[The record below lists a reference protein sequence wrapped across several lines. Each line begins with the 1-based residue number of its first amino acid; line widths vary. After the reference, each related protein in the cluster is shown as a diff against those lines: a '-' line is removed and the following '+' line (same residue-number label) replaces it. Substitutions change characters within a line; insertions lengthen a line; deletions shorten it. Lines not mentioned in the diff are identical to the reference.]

1 MSTQH
6 SDSTVPSTRE
16 QHGKKS
22 SKWRKRPHRILARI
36 PGDFWG
42 YAGLPGQIGHDGIW
56 ESKKEQETRFYVVVE
71 VKTTETYP
79 INTATLTGYVDALIA
94 QRRVSDW
101 ESAVGLYVIGRS
113 DPEVRQL
120 ENAIVA
126 ERRNRQLRVI
136 SADSLL
142 SLAEVVNEYDVSH
155 DDVLSLLRPSG
166 PKVDIA
172 IDLIARLVA
181 QATSDV
187 SVPQVAP
194 AEPLAPRVS
203 ETEPQTRAVAT
214 ATHYW
219 LTPVKSDEEETA
231 KEVIATL
238 VGNEKIY
245 AFGERT
251 PGRRNLKPGDW
262 IAFYETEKGVVAHAQ
277 VMSAPER
284 KPHPRVRHAEV
295 YPWTFRLNDV
305 RLYFASPVVIDVSKR
320 GALDAFRG
328 RDLEKSWAWF
338 VQATRTI
345 TKHDFDLLT
354 RQ

>member
-1 MSTQH
+1 LSLSGSNDKASTKPGP
-6 SDSTVPSTRE
+6 V
-16 QHGKKS
+16 
-22 SKWRKRPHRILARI
+22 HR
-36 PGDFWG
+36 
-42 YAGLPGQIGHDGIW
+42 
-56 ESKKEQETRFYVVVE
+56 
-71 VKTTETYP
+71 

-94 QRRVSDW
+94 QQRVSNW
-101 ESAVGLYVIGRS
+101 ENALGLYVIGRS

-126 ERRNRQLRVI
+126 ERRTRQLRVI

-166 PKVDIA
+166 PKVDPA

-187 SVPQVAP
+187 NVPQVVAAAERP
-194 AEPLAPRVS
+194 ARHLAEP
-203 ETEPQTRAVAT
+203 EPQTSEVGT
-214 ATHYW
+214 AANYW
-219 LTPVKSDEEETA
+219 LTPVKSDEKETA
-231 KEVIATL
+231 EEVIATL
-238 VGNEKIY
+238 VGKEKVY

-251 PGRRNLKPGDW
+251 PGRRDLKSGDW

-284 KPHPRVRHAEV
+284 KPHPQVRHPEV

-305 RLYFASPVVIDVSKR
+305 RLYLTSPVVIDVSKR
-320 GALDAFRG
+320 SELDAFGG

-338 VQATRTI
+338 VQATRMI